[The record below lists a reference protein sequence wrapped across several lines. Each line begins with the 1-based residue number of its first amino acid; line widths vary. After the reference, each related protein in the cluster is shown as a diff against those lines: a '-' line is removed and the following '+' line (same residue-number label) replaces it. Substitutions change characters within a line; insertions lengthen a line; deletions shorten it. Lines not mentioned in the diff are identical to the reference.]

1 MEKSSKEKISSLI
14 TDKTPI
20 EKGDSNTEFATPEA
34 IAYQIYL
41 RTLGD
46 KKGYNL
52 EYCRTKADMIS
63 EIMWSYRRKS
73 RAEAVEA
80 LATSQVQEMIRAGVI
95 PIEKTQTPPI
105 LPVDE

>member
-1 MEKSSKEKISSLI
+1 MEKSSKEKISGLI

-34 IAYQIYL
+34 ISYQIYL

-46 KKGYNL
+46 KDGYNL
-52 EYCRTKADMIS
+52 EYCRKKATMIS
-63 EIMWSYRRKS
+63 EIMWSYQRKS

-95 PIEKTQTPPI
+95 PSEILKTLPPQN
-105 LPVDE
+105 PEE